1 LSRYCLVRFTIAEQ
15 QKQSKFLAQLF
26 RRNPL
31 EDIMSRTTASLIAL
45 SLISTPAVAGQ
56 LGPAGQSV
64 AINITNATTTQLVA
78 PSGSTPIYVT
88 AWDVLASS
96 ASGFALEYGTKTT
109 NPCDT
114 GAKALTG
121 AYSFVAQSGLSRS
134 GGPQP
139 LYVIPQGNA
148 LCAAT
153 SGVSVSL
160 AGSLSYTQY

>member
-1 LSRYCLVRFTIAEQ
+1 
-15 QKQSKFLAQLF
+15 
-26 RRNPL
+26 
-31 EDIMSRTTASLIAL
+31 MSRTIALLIAL
-45 SLISTPAVAGQ
+45 SLISMPAAGGQ
-56 LGPAGQSV
+56 LGPPGQSV

-78 PSGSTPIYVT
+78 PSGSTQIYVT
-88 AWDVLASS
+88 AWHVLANS

-114 GAKALTG
+114 GTKALTG
-121 AYSFVAQSGLSRS
+121 TYSLVAQSGVSPS

-148 LCAAT
+148 LCALSTGA
-153 SGVSVSL
+153 SVSL